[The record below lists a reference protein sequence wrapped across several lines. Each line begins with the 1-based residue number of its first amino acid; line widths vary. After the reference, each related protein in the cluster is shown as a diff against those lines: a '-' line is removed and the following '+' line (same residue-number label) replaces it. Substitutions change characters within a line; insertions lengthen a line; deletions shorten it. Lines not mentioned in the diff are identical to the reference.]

1 MVWEFFHYIEFITIQ
16 SFSYFMQ
23 HNLKGAMRFLVLK
36 FVCYTTFAVLLVL
49 AVITSFY
56 RRRFAIHFKWPQR
69 DFYFLDFCFHKV
81 TQLSYNEKFIS
92 FLFKAFYY
100 IRLVNP
106 IGEYSYVYFTRVIFK
121 QIEVAY
127 LLCG

>member
-1 MVWEFFHYIEFITIQ
+1 
-16 SFSYFMQ
+16 
-23 HNLKGAMRFLVLK
+23 
-36 FVCYTTFAVLLVL
+36 
-49 AVITSFY
+49 
-56 RRRFAIHFKWPQR
+56 
-69 DFYFLDFCFHKV
+69 LDFCFHKV